1 MTAGRLTLER
11 WLEQT
16 YAADCRPT
24 LNTARRWAAKGKLE
38 PPAVKEGRSYYVD
51 PGTRYNANPTP
62 GRPLRLV
69 DRLRAEAESSHA
81 SGPSR

>member
-1 MTAGRLTLER
+1 MTAGRITLEL

-16 YAADCRPT
+16 YAEACRPT
-24 LNTARRWAAKGKLE
+24 INTARRWAKAGKLE

-51 PGTRYNANPTP
+51 PGARYNANPTP
-62 GRPLRLV
+62 KRPSRLV

-81 SGPSR
+81 SGSS